1 MAIDTRVIDAIIHGK
16 IEPKI
21 YAFHTGTIPDYLKVG
36 DTYRPVATRLDEWRR
51 PGRFPDLVP
60 VDKTWDARMDEH
72 TYFRDLEIH
81 SFLENEKHNIRLQ
94 PGLFPAA

>member
-60 VDKTWDARMDEH
+60 VDKTWDARVDEH

-81 SFLENEKHNIRLQ
+81 FTIFPNITS
-94 PGLFPAA
+94 